1 MCFPWHLLLSEL
13 DACKGDSKAFD
24 VKPQAVKISFL
35 KINFGLL
42 GNSPFIPID
51 ILSPYGISISKSQR
65 EEDEAAKAKAELAE
79 KAAKKAAT
87 AIIKAA
93 DNKVSVEKAAEIAE
107 FFRRRKEAEKHQ
119 KIDLKKN
126 ISLHLE
132 IRAVSYTDMPL
143 FRERITLNILNG
155 HLN

>member
-1 MCFPWHLLLSEL
+1 M
-13 DACKGDSKAFD
+13 
-24 VKPQAVKISFL
+24 
-35 KINFGLL
+35 L

-51 ILSPYGISISKSQR
+51 ILSSYGISISKSQR

-119 KIDLKKN
+119 KIDLKKKHKLAFGNSRRLIYRHAPIPRAHN
-126 ISLHLE
+126 IEYS
-132 IRAVSYTDMPL
+132 
-143 FRERITLNILNG
+143 ERPS
-155 HLN
+155 